1 MRWIARISN
10 SILHVEKLIL
20 TALAGALALLI
31 LLNIAT
37 RAAGAALF
45 WADELA
51 VYAMIWM
58 TLIGASAMLRMRT
71 GIAVTLAT
79 DLLPR
84 RVRRIAVVSVDT
96 VLLFFAIVLLVL
108 TWQWYDPVEVVR
120 SGFDLELFAQNTLK
134 FIYTEPTSTLEVRK
148 FWLWLAVPIMAVDM
162 TIHAVANL
170 AEGAAES
177 APGEQNVR
185 PLSEL

>member
-10 SILHVEKLIL
+10 SILRVEKRVL
-20 TALAGALALLI
+20 TVLAGALVLLI

-45 WADELA
+45 WIDELA

-79 DLLPR
+79 DLLPGR
-84 RVRRIAVVSVDT
+84 ARHIAVRSVDL

-108 TWQWYDPVEVVR
+108 SWQWYDPLEVVR

-134 FIYTEPTSTLEVRK
+134 FIYAEPTSTLGIRK

-170 AEGAAES
+170 VEGAAES
-177 APGEQNVR
+177 TPGEQSVP
-185 PLSEL
+185 PLSEI